1 MKSYAPK
8 SDIFKEAWEK
18 EVRICQQDI
27 ESQNKRIESF
37 KEDINRNE
45 KHIKELQKKL
55 EVEDQKKREIICKLR
70 EIMENANNHENELI
84 CNKLKGDK
92 EAEYIKEIANLNNLA
107 KNSTYKLYWDSIQKE
122 REAIGKTRKQLRE
135 AEKLKQIVVNHAMER
150 GRKEILGRCIDIIKD
165 NETYKQG
172 IKFLKNIID
181 NIEKE
186 ENST

>member
-1 MKSYAPK
+1 MKSYEPK
-8 SDIFKEAWEK
+8 SDILKEAWEK
-18 EVRICQQDI
+18 EVRICQQNI
-27 ESQNKRIESF
+27 ESQRKSIESF

-55 EVEDQKKREIICKLR
+55 EVEDQKKRQIICKLR
-70 EIMENANNHENELI
+70 EIMENPNNHENELI

-135 AEKLKQIVVNHAMER
+135 AEKIDQIVVNHAIER
-150 GRKEILGRCIDIIKD
+150 GRKTILGECIDIIKD

-172 IKFLKNIID
+172 IDFLKNIID